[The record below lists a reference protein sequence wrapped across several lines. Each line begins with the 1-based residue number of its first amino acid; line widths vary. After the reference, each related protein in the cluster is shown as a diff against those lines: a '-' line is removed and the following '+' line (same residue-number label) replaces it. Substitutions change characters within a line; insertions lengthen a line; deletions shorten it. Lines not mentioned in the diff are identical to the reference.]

1 MTEQQRVDMAR
12 YIPLLA
18 GLKADL
24 EAEKQANAKARKE
37 VSCLQ
42 QEPSVRNKLKR
53 KEKSQ

>member
-1 MTEQQRVDMAR
+1 MSQDRVDMAR
-12 YIPLLA
+12 YIPLFE

-42 QEPSVRNKLKR
+42 QEPSVRSKLKG
-53 KEKSQ
+53 KVKPQ

>member
-24 EAEKQANAKARKE
+24 EAEKHGNAKARNKKE
-37 VSCLQ
+37 AKPQ
-42 QEPSVRNKLKR
+42 
-53 KEKSQ
+53 